1 MMKQVIKQLKNQT
14 KAVVNTQQ
22 LINNTPQYNFAGKK
36 LGIGEATV
44 ALEEKITKI
53 S

>member
-1 MMKQVIKQLKNQT
+1 LNI
-14 KAVVNTQQ
+14 
-22 LINNTPQYNFAGKK
+22 TPSYGFAGKK